1 MKTKHT
7 LILMFQENQTTSS
20 INNLISRL
28 SSVQHDLDNLTQVT
42 NDLKDE
48 QEQRQMIIDVSSTL
62 SLRYMRKVLQ
72 CYLVIFVVS
81 RMNFFEVR

>member
-1 MKTKHT
+1 MKIELP
-7 LILMFQENQTTSS
+7 LILMFQEHQTTSS

-48 QEQRQMIIDVSSTL
+48 QEQRQMIIDVSSTNL
-62 SLRYMRKVLQ
+62 SL
-72 CYLVIFVVS
+72 
-81 RMNFFEVR
+81 

>member
-1 MKTKHT
+1 
-7 LILMFQENQTTSS
+7 MFQEHQTTSS

-48 QEQRQMIIDVSSTL
+48 QEQRQMIIDVSSTNL
-62 SLRYMRKVLQ
+62 SL
-72 CYLVIFVVS
+72 
-81 RMNFFEVR
+81 

>member
-1 MKTKHT
+1 
-7 LILMFQENQTTSS
+7 MFQEHQTTSS

-48 QEQRQMIIDVSSTL
+48 QEQRQMIIDVSSTNMIYEKG
-62 SLRYMRKVLQ
+62 SSM
-72 CYLVIFVVS
+72 FS
-81 RMNFFEVR
+81 RQSHAFYSK